1 MSATPPPPASGPRP
15 PASWLERLAGLV
27 GLLVLVGV
35 AAVLGY
41 DGLIRARAPPDIV
54 VEATARRPMTRGHLV
69 MLLVRN
75 QGGTPV
81 ADLVVEATATMAD
94 GRREIATLRLDQVA
108 AGSQEEGGVVFTH
121 EPQDLALT
129 ARSFTLP

>member
-1 MSATPPPPASGPRP
+1 MSEEPPPV
-15 PASWLERLAGLV
+15 SWLERLAGLT

-41 DGLIRARAPPDIV
+41 DGLVRARAPPDIV
-54 VEATARRPMTRGHLV
+54 VEATAQQPTTRGHLV
-69 MLLVRN
+69 MLRVRN
-75 QGGTPV
+75 HGGTPV
-81 ADLVVEATATMAD
+81 ADLVVEATATDEA
-94 GRREIATLRLDQVA
+94 GSRETATLRLDQVA
-108 AGSQEEGGVVFTH
+108 AGSQEEGGVIFTD